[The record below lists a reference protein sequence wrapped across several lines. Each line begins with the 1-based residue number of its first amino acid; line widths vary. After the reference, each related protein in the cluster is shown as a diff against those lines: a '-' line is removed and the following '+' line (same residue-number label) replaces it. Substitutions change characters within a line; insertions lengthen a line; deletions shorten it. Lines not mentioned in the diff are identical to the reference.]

1 MEKHGS
7 ENRGDSK
14 QNLQCVFGHK
24 DFDARIKIKNFSIEP
39 SSTVAELLIDT
50 LMREY
55 IPVATQNIKF
65 EDSVKLVSKSV
76 FGTLVQSGFWCKEHN
91 RPLFIR
97 LTCHYSNEIDWHI
110 DGTDH
115 TCSFGEN
122 WVRISRKIKIIST
135 FWNFCTIRFLLKR
148 KKRHLFNQ
156 TSAQKWINSIE
167 TWMEETEPLLTANIL
182 LKIEVIQ
189 N

>member
-1 MEKHGS
+1 MEETNRLLMEKHGS

-76 FGTLVQSGFWCKEHN
+76 FGTLVQSGF
-91 RPLFIR
+91 
-97 LTCHYSNEIDWHI
+97 
-110 DGTDH
+110 
-115 TCSFGEN
+115 
-122 WVRISRKIKIIST
+122 
-135 FWNFCTIRFLLKR
+135 
-148 KKRHLFNQ
+148 
-156 TSAQKWINSIE
+156 
-167 TWMEETEPLLTANIL
+167 
-182 LKIEVIQ
+182 
-189 N
+189 